1 MDTLVRRRR
10 FTVDEYECMSR
21 AGILHEDE
29 RVELID
35 GEVIEMPPIGPG
47 HAGDTKQLNQL
58 FSSRLGTRAIVGVQ
72 DPIRLP
78 PGAEPEPDIA
88 LLRPRQDF
96 YRTAHP
102 GPDDV
107 LLIVEVAETS
117 LAYDRD
123 VKVPM
128 YAAAGIPEVWV
139 VDVAGG
145 RVLVFREPQ
154 ADGFR
159 QMTVVESGGVLT
171 PTAFPDLVIRVD
183 EILG

>member
-10 FTVDEYECMSR
+10 FTVDEYECMGR

-58 FSSRLGTRAIVGVQ
+58 FSSRLGARAIVSVQ

-88 LLRPRQDF
+88 LLVPRPDF
-96 YRTAHP
+96 YRAAHP
-102 GPDDV
+102 GPDAV
-107 LLIVEVAETS
+107 LLIVEVADTS

-139 VDVAGG
+139 VDVAGE
-145 RVLVFREPQ
+145 RVLVYREPH
-154 ADGFR
+154 AGGYR
-159 QMTVVESGGVLT
+159 QTTTVERGGVIA
-171 PTAFPDLVIRVD
+171 PAAFPDLVLRVD